1 MAGDK
6 DVEVIVGA
14 SSVERAK
21 NVVIAKSIVIGNEA
35 TRLAVPVKRPSD
47 EKEHTHQWKL
57 YLRPYNQENLTR
69 FVRKVQF
76 KLHDSYDN
84 HTRVVEQ
91 PPFEIT
97 ETGWGEFEVQLRI
110 YFVDSNEKPVT
121 TFHYLRLFEQ
131 PTTAKSGNTVVNDYY
146 DEIVF
151 REPTMVM
158 YKILTDE
165 SAVKKHDPKLWVTD
179 FSHVYKRTSEV
190 FKGLR
195 EELNDEINDL
205 RESLKLAHQKIE
217 KYRREME
224 NADSNPSTPGVTFSI
239 S

>member
-1 MAGDK
+1 MAGEK

-21 NVVIAKSIVIGNEA
+21 NVRIVKPIVIGNEA
-35 TRLAVPVKRPSD
+35 TKMTIPVKRGSD
-47 EKEHTHQWKL
+47 EKEHTHTWKL
-57 YLRPYNQENLTR
+57 YLRPYNQENLNR
-69 FVRKVQF
+69 FIRKVQF

-110 YFVDSNEKPVT
+110 YFIDPNEKAVT

-131 PTTAKSGNTVVNDYY
+131 PTTTKSGYTVINDYY

-151 REPTMVM
+151 REPTLTM
-158 YKILTDE
+158 YKILSDE
-165 SAVKKHDPKLWVTD
+165 STVKKHDPKLWVTN
-179 FSHVYKRTSEV
+179 FSQVRKRTAEV
-190 FKGLR
+190 FHNVKT
-195 EELNDEINDL
+195 ELTEEINDL

-224 NADSNPSTPGVTFSI
+224 NVDSNPSTPGVTFSI